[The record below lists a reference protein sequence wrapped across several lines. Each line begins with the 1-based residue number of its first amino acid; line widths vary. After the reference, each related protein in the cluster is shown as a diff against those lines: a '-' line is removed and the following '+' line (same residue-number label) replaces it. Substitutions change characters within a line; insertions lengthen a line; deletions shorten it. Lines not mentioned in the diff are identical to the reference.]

1 MYLKTLL
8 WNWRNVQ
15 SYLLPPRA
23 PVRQLHYLNRNIH
36 PSPYDCHHKIIIGVL
51 SNTNKM
57 VRAIWLAGTFAFVA
71 QARAQGTGQAT
82 ISFDTAPRVIDDL
95 GTQLSVIPDTLLE
108 DSPLL
113 NLTGLE
119 KRKKIDLIVAVAT
132 VVGSTAS
139 VVIAANAGTDIYEY
153 IAQKIK
159 DKSDRNS
166 CTLTYGTDSDDGS
179 YEGYAFQAT
188 TTGSNCDTTAIYQ
201 TILNAVEDC
210 ANKLHNA
217 RSVRGCCK
225 SSHGGTWTG
234 HLRLTADPDQFLPF

>member
-1 MYLKTLL
+1 L
-8 WNWRNVQ
+8 NVT
-15 SYLLPPRA
+15 S
-23 PVRQLHYLNRNIH
+23 
-36 PSPYDCHHKIIIGVL
+36 
-51 SNTNKM
+51 
-57 VRAIWLAGTFAFVA
+57 
-71 QARAQGTGQAT
+71 
-82 ISFDTAPRVIDDL
+82 
-95 GTQLSVIPDTLLE
+95 
-108 DSPLL
+108 
-113 NLTGLE
+113 LE
-119 KRKKIDLIVAVAT
+119 KRRKIDVVVAVAT

-201 TILNAVEDC
+201 TILNAVEGC

-234 HLRLTADPDQFLPF
+234 HLRFDGRSRPVSRHYHQLLAGSCRSVTTLSLRCLQQCDD